1 MTTPAHAALS
11 LIVLG
16 RSERNALPVALGAVA
31 PDAPMLVFYLWERL
45 VRGVSEGRIWSE
57 RYFDPGWQVVFEIP
71 SSIPLL
77 ALALCILLV
86 LLGRRS
92 TGRFPAAGVA
102 ATPRPARLTAATLF
116 VASMILHA
124 LGDLPL
130 HREDAHRHFFP
141 VSDWRFTSPV
151 SYWDPGALRRVRRPG
166 RGRPRAGR
174 LRLPLPNLPG
184 AGSLDRG
191 RGGRRLRAIHRLRRA
206 DVVGALMAGGAT
218 ASRTGA

>member
-57 RYFDPGWQVVFEIP
+57 RYFDPGWQVVFDIP

-86 LLGRRS
+86 LVGRRS

-141 VSDWRFTSPV
+141 FSDWRFISPV
-151 SYWDPGALRRVRRPG
+151 SYWDPEHYGGYAAVGEVVLVLAVSVFLFRTYRG
-166 RGRPRAGR
+166 RGRWIVAGV
-174 LRLPLPNLPG
+174 
-184 AGSLDRG
+184 AG
-191 RGGRRLRAIHRLRRA
+191 
-206 DVVGALMAGGAT
+206 VYALFIGFAVRMWSGL
-218 ASRTGA
+218 

>member
-31 PDAPMLVFYLWERL
+31 PDLPMLVFYFWERL
-45 VRGVSEGRIWSE
+45 ARGVSEGRIWSE
-57 RYFDPGWQVVFEIP
+57 RYFDPGWQVVFDIP

-77 ALALCILLV
+77 VLALCILLV
-86 LLGRRS
+86 LIGRRS
-92 TGRFPAAGVA
+92 TAGGLPSARADAA
-102 ATPRPARLTAATLF
+102 PRPARLTAWALS

-141 VSDWRFTSPV
+141 FSDWRFTSPV
-151 SYWDPGALRRVRRPG
+151 SYWDPDHYGGYAAIGEVLLVLAVSVFLFRAYRG
-166 RGRPRAGR
+166 RGRWIVAGV
-174 LRLPLPNLPG
+174 
-184 AGSLDRG
+184 AGVYALF
-191 RGGRRLRAIHRLRRA
+191 
-206 DVVGALMAGGAT
+206 VGFAVLVWSGL
-218 ASRTGA
+218 

>member
-57 RYFDPGWQVVFEIP
+57 RYFDPGWQVVFDIP

-86 LLGRRS
+86 LVGRRS

-141 VSDWRFTSPV
+141 FSDWRFISPV
-151 SYWDPGALRRVRRPG
+151 SYWDPEHYGGYAAVGEVVLVLAVSVFLFRAYRG
-166 RGRPRAGR
+166 RGRWIVAGV
-174 LRLPLPNLPG
+174 
-184 AGSLDRG
+184 AGVYALF
-191 RGGRRLRAIHRLRRA
+191 
-206 DVVGALMAGGAT
+206 VGFAVRMWSGL
-218 ASRTGA
+218 

>member
-31 PDAPMLVFYLWERL
+31 PDLPMLVFYLWERL
-45 VRGVSEGRIWSE
+45 ARGVSEGRIWSE
-57 RYFDPGWQVVFEIP
+57 RYFDPGWQVVFDIP

-86 LLGRRS
+86 LIGRRS
-92 TGRFPAAGVA
+92 TATGGIPPAGVA
-102 ATPRPARLTAATLF
+102 AAPRPARLTAAALF

-141 VSDWRFTSPV
+141 FSDWRFTSPV
-151 SYWDPGALRRVRRPG
+151 SYWDPDHYGGYAAIGEVLLVLAVSVFLFRAYQG
-166 RGRPRAGR
+166 RGRWIVAGV
-174 LRLPLPNLPG
+174 
-184 AGSLDRG
+184 AG
-191 RGGRRLRAIHRLRRA
+191 IY
-206 DVVGALMAGGAT
+206 ALFVSFAVLMWSGL
-218 ASRTGA
+218 

>member
-16 RSERNALPVALGAVA
+16 RSERNALPVALGAIA

-57 RYFDPGWQVVFEIP
+57 RYFDPGWQVAFDIP

-77 ALALCILLV
+77 ALVLGLV
-86 LLGRRS
+86 VLFGRRAAS
-92 TGRFPAAGVA
+92 AAPGLEPGVTTGLRHGLRTAPA
-102 ATPRPARLTAATLF
+102 LF

-151 SYWDPGALRRVRRPG
+151 SYWDPDHYGGYAAVGEVVLVLAVSVFLFRVYRG
-166 RGRPRAGR
+166 RGRWIVAGV
-174 LRLPLPNLPG
+174 
-184 AGSLDRG
+184 AG
-191 RGGRRLRAIHRLRRA
+191 
-206 DVVGALMAGGAT
+206 VYALFIGFAVRMWSGL
-218 ASRTGA
+218 

>member
-16 RSERNALPVALGAVA
+16 RSERTALPVALGAVA

-57 RYFDPGWQVVFEIP
+57 RYFDPGWQVVFDIP

-86 LLGRRS
+86 LVGRRS

-151 SYWDPGALRRVRRPG
+151 SYWDPDHYGGYAALGEVVLVLAVSVFLFRTYRG
-166 RGRPRAGR
+166 RGRWIVAGV
-174 LRLPLPNLPG
+174 
-184 AGSLDRG
+184 AG
-191 RGGRRLRAIHRLRRA
+191 
-206 DVVGALMAGGAT
+206 VYALFIGFAVRMWSGL
-218 ASRTGA
+218 

>member
-57 RYFDPGWQVVFEIP
+57 RYFDPGWQVVFDIP

-77 ALALCILLV
+77 VIALCILLV
-86 LLGRRS
+86 LVGRRS
-92 TGRFPAAGVA
+92 TAGRIPSAGVA
-102 ATPRPARLTAATLF
+102 ATPRTARLTAWTLF

-151 SYWDPGALRRVRRPG
+151 SYWDPAHYGGYAAAGEVVLVLAVSVFLFRAYRG
-166 RGRPRAGR
+166 RGRWIVAG
-174 LRLPLPNLPG
+174 
-184 AGSLDRG
+184 
-191 RGGRRLRAIHRLRRA
+191 
-206 DVVGALMAGGAT
+206 MAGIYALFIGFALLMW
-218 ASRTGA
+218 SGL

>member
-1 MTTPAHAALS
+1 VTTPAHAALS

-31 PDAPMLVFYLWERL
+31 PDLPMLVFYLWERL
-45 VRGVSEGRIWSE
+45 ARGVSEGRIWSE
-57 RYFDPGWQVVFEIP
+57 RYFDPGWQVVFDIP

-86 LLGRRS
+86 LIGRRS
-92 TGRFPAAGVA
+92 TATGGIPPVGVA
-102 ATPRPARLTAATLF
+102 AAPRPARLTAAALF

-141 VSDWRFTSPV
+141 FSDWRFTSPV
-151 SYWDPGALRRVRRPG
+151 SYWDPDHYGGYAAIGEVLLVLAVSVFLFRAYRG
-166 RGRPRAGR
+166 RGRWIVAGV
-174 LRLPLPNLPG
+174 
-184 AGSLDRG
+184 AG
-191 RGGRRLRAIHRLRRA
+191 IY
-206 DVVGALMAGGAT
+206 ALFVSFAVLMWSGL
-218 ASRTGA
+218 

>member
-57 RYFDPGWQVVFEIP
+57 RYFDPGWQVVFDIP

-77 ALALCILLV
+77 ALV
-86 LLGRRS
+86 LGLGVLFGRRAAS
-92 TGRFPAAGVA
+92 AAPGLESGVTTGLRRGLRTAPA
-102 ATPRPARLTAATLF
+102 LF

-151 SYWDPGALRRVRRPG
+151 SYWDPDHYGGYAAVGEVVLVLAVSVFLFRTYRG
-166 RGRPRAGR
+166 RGRWIVAGV
-174 LRLPLPNLPG
+174 
-184 AGSLDRG
+184 AG
-191 RGGRRLRAIHRLRRA
+191 
-206 DVVGALMAGGAT
+206 VYALFIGFAVLMWSGL
-218 ASRTGA
+218 

>member
-31 PDAPMLVFYLWERL
+31 PDVPMLVFYLWERL

-57 RYFDPGWQVVFEIP
+57 RYFDPGWQVAFDIP

-77 ALALCILLV
+77 GIAFCILLV
-86 LLGRRS
+86 LIGRRS
-92 TGRFPAAGVA
+92 TAGRVPPAAMA
-102 ATPRPARLTAATLF
+102 AAPRPARLTASTLF

-141 VSDWRFTSPV
+141 FSDWRFTSPV
-151 SYWDPGALRRVRRPG
+151 SYWDPQHYGGYAAAGEVILVLGVSVFLFRAYRG
-166 RGRPRAGR
+166 RGRWIVAGV
-174 LRLPLPNLPG
+174 
-184 AGSLDRG
+184 AG
-191 RGGRRLRAIHRLRRA
+191 IY
-206 DVVGALMAGGAT
+206 ALFIGFAVLMWSGL
-218 ASRTGA
+218 

>member
-57 RYFDPGWQVVFEIP
+57 RYFDPGWQVVFDIP

-86 LLGRRS
+86 LVGRRS

-151 SYWDPGALRRVRRPG
+151 SYWDPDHYGGYAAVGEVVLVLAVSVFLFRTYRG
-166 RGRPRAGR
+166 RGRWIVAGV
-174 LRLPLPNLPG
+174 
-184 AGSLDRG
+184 AG
-191 RGGRRLRAIHRLRRA
+191 
-206 DVVGALMAGGAT
+206 VYALFIAFAVLMWSGL
-218 ASRTGA
+218 

>member
-57 RYFDPGWQVVFEIP
+57 RYFDPGWQVVFDIP

-151 SYWDPGALRRVRRPG
+151 SYWDPDHYGGYAAVGEVVLVLAVSVFLFRTYRG
-166 RGRPRAGR
+166 RGRWIVAGV
-174 LRLPLPNLPG
+174 
-184 AGSLDRG
+184 AG
-191 RGGRRLRAIHRLRRA
+191 
-206 DVVGALMAGGAT
+206 VYALFIAFAVLMWSGL
-218 ASRTGA
+218 